1 MNHCSG
7 TLWHFTVTLW
17 HFTALLL
24 VIYQACGWRD
34 QNWATTNQSWLSH
47 MLNAFCDHCHTKSL
61 SFDIGLNAST
71 SYKEEQ
77 HVAFRTGADTIAQ
90 PWLWV
95 LPKHDF
101 RSRKL
106 FEGQT
111 TKELTAKNLWARKMW
126 KVILSCVFHNKT
138 PSVTYPANSSEFTAE
153 NAGGYLLPLHRG
165 SKPCTN
171 AMDDADEWHTLAKGL
186 AILKGRDRQE
196 NIWKV

>member
-1 MNHCSG
+1 
-7 TLWHFTVTLW
+7 
-17 HFTALLL
+17 
-24 VIYQACGWRD
+24 
-34 QNWATTNQSWLSH
+34 
-47 MLNAFCDHCHTKSL
+47 MLNAFCDHCHTKSF
-61 SFDIGLNAST
+61 SFDMGMNASP

-77 HVAFRTGADTIAQ
+77 HVASRTEADTIAQ

-95 LPKHDF
+95 LPKHGF
-101 RSRKL
+101 GSRKF

-138 PSVTYPANSSEFTAE
+138 LSVTYPANSSEFTAQ
-153 NAGGYLLPLHRG
+153 NAGGHLLPWHRG

-186 AILKGRDRQE
+186 AILCGRDHQE
-196 NIWKV
+196 NILKV